1 MRASIH
7 GIFKVV
13 ARLERSENKKT
24 RRGRWIQSRG
34 PFFGSSPFFTN
45 YSNSNG
51 LYMYACRTKWN
62 RSDQINYNLNQFS
75 TQINISKV
83 KTNEKHKLN
92 MDFCHVIKIYVF
104 CFLSD
109 MSDYMRVRV
118 RVYVNRRKKNDA
130 ALNHHF
136 RSNSSAPFLS

>member
-1 MRASIH
+1 MVFS
-7 GIFKVV
+7 
-13 ARLERSENKKT
+13 RLQLDLNGVKTKKT

-45 YSNSNG
+45 YSNSNRF
-51 LYMYACRTKWN
+51 YMYACRTKWN

-109 MSDYMRVRV
+109 MSDYVRVRV
-118 RVYVNRRKKNDA
+118 RVYVNRRKKMMLHSTITFVA
-130 ALNHHF
+130 IHLHHF
-136 RSNSSAPFLS
+136 YRNC